1 MIQAFATMLWKRFET
16 EYIPSLTI
24 RKKRN
29 IPQRNF
35 KIGNLVLV
43 FDKNADRTKRPL
55 ARIIEIIKVK
65 NGYERTVKIK
75 TKDGYYTR
83 ASQSTRLFIPKVP
96 FCFIDNV
103 PN

>member
-1 MIQAFATMLWKRFET
+1 MIQAFAAMLWKRFVT

-24 RKKRN
+24 RKKWN

-55 ARIIEIIKVK
+55 ARIIEILKGK

-83 ASQSTRLFIPKVP
+83 ASQSIRLFIPKVP
-96 FCFIDNV
+96 FCFF
-103 PN
+103 